1 MVSLATSTA
10 YEEIGHISPSS
21 STPFETV
28 SADDALS
35 PSECAS
41 PSAPHSPKR
50 PRNGVPVEDTLTC
63 GSCLRDFSLSDITK
77 FIDHKAINGC
87 DFGHKKCKLDFAFT
101 GDDDDSD
108 CCSCIDFDLSSGNE
122 KMATSPEAS
131 RTAQSYADSQVT
143 EEPKELTDEKT
154 LMVDVKETEEN
165 IQTDLENTNNAET
178 HEEEKVEQA
187 GEETAESVESM
198 EIASTKSDDKENR
211 PSGNHSES
219 ESVQSADSKKE
230 SNQIVLSELSG
241 SNQEVSTS
249 SNDTD
254 ESKVESSAPEEVPQ
268 SAPSEN
274 TVESDAAEE
283 SESKCSKSTTKRPVR
298 TLQHNHFCRHYRRL
312 CKHFQRSLLA
322 RALSD
327 AHTNTGETETTQTHD
342 AQESTLAAIHPRQN
356 IPHLP

>member
-10 YEEIGHISPSS
+10 YEEIGQISSSS
-21 STPFETV
+21 STPFDTV

-50 PRNGVPVEDTLTC
+50 PRNGVEDTLTC

-87 DFGHKKCKLDFAFT
+87 EFAHKKCKLDFAFT

-131 RTAQSYADSQVT
+131 RTAQSFADSQVT
-143 EEPKELTDEKT
+143 VIADTKELEDEKT
-154 LMVDVKETEEN
+154 LTIDLKQTKENEK
-165 IQTDLENTNNAET
+165 TDLENANKADTP
-178 HEEEKVEQA
+178 EEEKVEQA
-187 GEETAESVESM
+187 AEETAEAVESM

-211 PSGNHSES
+211 PSGNHSEL
-219 ESVQSADSKKE
+219 ETIAAVQSADSKKE
-230 SNQIVLSELSG
+230 SNQIVLSELSC

-249 SNDTD
+249 LDD
-254 ESKVESSAPEEVPQ
+254 IEESRVESSAAEEVSQ
-268 SAPSEN
+268 SYSGEK
-274 TVESDAAEE
+274 TVESDAADEAGR
-283 SESKCSKSTTKRPVR
+283 KSTTKRPVR
-298 TLQHNHFCRHYRRL
+298 TLQHNHLCRHYRRL

-327 AHTNTGETETTQTHD
+327 AHTNTGETET
-342 AQESTLAAIHPRQN
+342 
-356 IPHLP
+356 